1 MNARIVVVESS
12 AHAHRL
18 AGDRP
23 SIVIQPMQS
32 DAASFQDILNRL
44 DLAMRSSAPS
54 LDRIILGSV
63 RIDFRRRRVL
73 APSGAIHLTAQEFEL
88 LRYLAERADAVV
100 SRDELLRNVWK
111 YADTP
116 LTRSVDNA
124 VARLRKK
131 IEPRPQKP
139 EFLHTVHGDG
149 YCLTPTTEAAKSA

>member
-1 MNARIVVVESS
+1 MNARIVVVESG
-12 AHAHRL
+12 ALANRL
-18 AGDRP
+18 AGDGR
-23 SIVIQPMQS
+23 SIVIQPIQS
-32 DAASFQDILNRL
+32 DTASFQDILNRL
-44 DLAMRSSAPS
+44 DLALRSAAPA
-54 LDRIILGSV
+54 LDRIVLGRV
-63 RIDFRRRRVL
+63 TVDFRRRRVL
-73 APSGAIHLTAQEFEL
+73 SPGGGIHLTAQEFEL
-88 LRYLAERADAVV
+88 LRYLAERSDAVV